1 MVLRPFLA
9 PTDYAVAVLLL
20 MMVSCPAGGAA
31 QVAIGGHLSRTEF
44 LEEEATWGYGARAL
58 VQIPGMGLGVQG
70 TYDRYGED
78 CPGGNCD
85 LTEVGAN
92 LVWTFPLPI
101 VIHPYVGGGVVFETL
116 EGSGVEVDTD
126 NYRVQVLGGLVL
138 SGPSFRRF
146 RPFGE
151 VRYELEEKRTSFS
164 GGILLYL
171 F

>member
-1 MVLRPFLA
+1 MVLDPSQG
-9 PTDYAVAVLLL
+9 T
-20 MMVSCPAGGAA
+20 A

-44 LEEEATWGYGARAL
+44 VEDEATWSYGARAL

-70 TYDRYGED
+70 TWDRYGED
-78 CPGGNCD
+78 CPDGSCD
-85 LTEVGAN
+85 LTEIGAN

-101 VIHPYVGGGVVFETL
+101 VIHPYVGGGVVVETL
-116 EGSGVEVDTD
+116 KGSGVDLDRE
-126 NYRVQVLGGLVL
+126 NYRVQVLGGLAL
-138 SGPSFRRF
+138 GGPSFQRF